1 MKGLKQLRR
10 ITSHQRGLTL
20 IEILVVLT
28 IISVLGML
36 ATPLYQGYRLRT
48 KVGLGVT
55 TMAPVQR
62 LAAEHFILE
71 GRWPADNAEAG
82 ARAPD
87 TYTVNFVTSVAITD
101 SPVPGSIE
109 ITYDNSR
116 LRMLG
121 NDNTLIYY
129 PEASSDTSITWSCDR
144 GSMNNR
150 YRPANCRT

>member
-1 MKGLKQLRR
+1 
-10 ITSHQRGLTL
+10 
-20 IEILVVLT
+20 
-28 IISVLGML
+28 
-36 ATPLYQGYRLRT
+36 
-48 KVGLGVT
+48 
-55 TMAPVQR
+55 
-62 LAAEHFILE
+62 
-71 GRWPADNAEAG
+71 
-82 ARAPD
+82 
-87 TYTVNFVTSVAITD
+87 VTSVTITD

>member
-10 ITSHQRGLTL
+10 ITSRQRGLTL

-28 IISVLGML
+28 IISVLAML

-48 KVGLGVT
+48 KVGVGVT

-62 LAAEHFILE
+62 LATEHFILE

-87 TYTVNFVTSVAITD
+87 TYTVNFVSSVAITD
-101 SPVPGSIE
+101 SPVPGSIV
-109 ITYDNSR
+109 ITYDNSQ

-129 PEASSDTSITWSCDR
+129 PEASSDTSITWSCNR